1 MHSDLPLAQ
10 LRPRDDVFYVSRSR
24 TVLATSR
31 DGFVHGER
39 EQGLFVCQ
47 TRLLSVYRYWIDGGR
62 PEPVGISNLEEH
74 RQIAYYVIQSP
85 NADESLFHGALGPGG
100 RAATEAIELC
110 LRRSVGDGLQE
121 EVSLTNHTQ
130 KSARFTFELEVDA
143 DFADATEA
151 ENAGRQTGRIKCEW
165 HAGQGH
171 SELTWTYNAEHEY
184 DHQGNTGKA
193 RLERAAKLSIEKAG
207 YEPAYETGSKRIRFP
222 IVLEPHGEWRALIL
236 VSGDIDGRAYMP
248 MRNGQRTDL
257 GQNPALTRGAEVY
270 RTEGNSYHAKTE
282 RFLSEATCF
291 EIGKPSLS
299 FVVGRALEQARRDI
313 ASLRLFDLDQPDE
326 GWTMAAGLPVYI
338 AFFGR
343 DALTSSWQAAL
354 LGSEMMRGTLAYLA
368 ETQATEENDWR
379 DAQPG
384 RLVHQMETGPK
395 ASLFYNP
402 NGRYYGSLTG
412 PGFYPVVL
420 SNLWHWTG
428 DRDLARRFLG
438 PAFKGLAWLDQ
449 HAKRDDGFYEYRTRS
464 EQGVKNQAWKDS
476 SDAIVYP
483 DGTQVPNPIAP
494 TEFQAFV
501 FAAKV
506 RMSELTWWLGEKDA
520 SRRLFDEAMELR
532 ARFNDVFWMDDEGCF
547 GMGLGPKGELI
558 RSVGSETGHAI
569 AAGIVHQARA
579 AQAIERLF
587 QPDLF
592 SGWGVRTL
600 SAKHRAFNPFSYHR
614 GSVWPAEQAAFC
626 MGLMR
631 YGVHDR
637 LHQLAQAQ
645 FEAAALFE
653 YCRLPELFGGHAR
666 DDDHPIPALYPHAD
680 SPQAWS
686 ASAVP
691 CMIQALLGLFPYA
704 PLRILFIDPHLPA
717 WLPELCLRRVRVGDA
732 VVDLRFRRK
741 ADGSTDYQVLKL
753 RGTLHVIRQPS
764 PWSQTATFAER
775 LVDVLASALPG
786 H

>member
-1 MHSDLPLAQ
+1 MHPDLPLAQ
-10 LRPRDDVFYVSRSR
+10 LRPRDDVFYVSRNRS
-24 TVLATSR
+24 VLATSR
-31 DGFVHGER
+31 DGFIHGKR

-47 TRLLSVYRYWIDGGR
+47 TRLLSLYRYWIEGGR
-62 PEPVGISNLEEH
+62 PEPVGVTNLEEYS
-74 RQIAYYVIQSP
+74 QIAYYVIQSP
-85 NADESLFHGALGPGG
+85 NADQSLFHGALGPGG
-100 RAATEAIELC
+100 RAATEAIELR
-110 LRRSVGDGLQE
+110 LMRSISDGLQE
-121 EVSLTNHTQ
+121 QASLTNHTQ
-130 KSARFTFELEVDA
+130 KPARLTLELEIDA

-151 ENAGRQTGRIKCEW
+151 ENSRQQTGHIECEW
-165 HAGQGH
+165 RGGQEK
-171 SELTWTYNAEHEY
+171 SELAWTYTAEHDY
-184 DHQGNTGKA
+184 DHQGNRGKA
-193 RLERAAKLSIEKAG
+193 RLERGTKLTISDAG
-207 YEPAYETGSKRIRFP
+207 SKPAYDAGSKRIRFA
-222 IVLEPHGEWRALIL
+222 IVLEPHGEWRATVF
-236 VSGDIDGRAYMP
+236 VSGLIDGREYEP
-248 MRNGQRTDL
+248 EGYGHRT
-257 GQNPALTRGAEVY
+257 GT
-270 RTEGNSYHAKTE
+270 NSYQAKSD
-282 RFLSEATCF
+282 RFLAEGTSF
-291 EIGKPSLS
+291 QIGAPPLA
-299 FVVGRALEQARRDI
+299 FIAGRALERSRRDI
-313 ASLRLFDLDQPDE
+313 AALRLYDLDHLDG
-326 GWTMAAGLPVYI
+326 GWTVAAGLPVYI
-338 AFFGR
+338 ALFGR
-343 DALTSSWQAAL
+343 DTLTTSWQAAL
-354 LGSEMMRGTLAYLA
+354 LGSEMMRGTLAHLA
-368 ETQATEENDWR
+368 DTQATEENDWR

-402 NGRYYGSLTG
+402 NTRYYGSLTG

-438 PAFKGLAWLDQ
+438 PAFKGLAWLEKY
-449 HAKRDDGFYEYRTRS
+449 AKREDGFYAYQTRS

-483 DGTQVPNPIAP
+483 DGTQVSDPIAP
-494 TEFQAFV
+494 TEFQAFA

-520 SRRLFDEAMELR
+520 SRKLFDEAMELR
-532 ARFNDVFWMDDEGCF
+532 ARFNDVFWMEEEGCF
-547 GMGLGPKGELI
+547 GMGLDPKGELI
-558 RSVGSETGHAI
+558 RSVGSETGHAV
-569 AAGIVHQARA
+569 AAGMVQQGRA
-579 AQAIERLF
+579 GRAIDRLF

-600 SAKHRAFNPFSYHR
+600 SAAHPAFNPFSYHR

-666 DDDHPIPALYPHAD
+666 DADHPIPALYPHAD

-704 PLRILFIDPHLPA
+704 PLRALFIDPHLPG
-717 WLPELCLRRVRVGDA
+717 WLPELCLRHVRVRDA
-732 VVDLRFRRK
+732 VVDLRFRRR
-741 ADGSTDYQVLKL
+741 ADGSTDYEVLNL
-753 RGTLHVIRQPS
+753 RGKLHVIRQPS